1 MKKFLITLFALLPT
15 LMFADGEFVLKGTI
29 TDLPDSCTLELAT
42 FDGDRTAEDDTTL
55 VSIPGTEH
63 FTLKAKLEGPS
74 MMQFCI
80 KKFNAQYGMAIPLT
94 MFTFMADNETVEL
107 PAISYKQLA
116 EYQEKGLMDELIN
129 IKAGKLQQQYKE
141 YLNLL
146 LADKEKYNSTFAE
159 GREKLIMAAYGM
171 IDAKDDSV
179 VMFNNRLEECKKA
192 MDEKEAAFIKSHPDY
207 AISAL
212 LISRKLHSEYKYT
225 VEELEA
231 MAKQVAGNADTRRLD
246 IIKQNLEYGKKYA
259 LGGAWGNEAVTM
271 ADGEVKTLQQLTN
284 KDGLTLFDCWASW
297 CGPCRKAIPKVKAM
311 AEKYAAILKVNS
323 ISCDQKDADWRKAM
337 EEEKMSWPQA
347 IVTKDQMM
355 PFMTAYNITT
365 IPRLILIK
373 DNKIMVSTNDP
384 SEVETFIEANK

>member
-1 MKKFLITLFALLPT
+1 MKKFFITMLALLPT
-15 LMFADGEFVLKGTI
+15 LMFADNELVFKGTI

-42 FDGDRTAEDDTTL
+42 FDQDRTADDDTTL

-74 MMQFCI
+74 IVMFSI
-80 KKFNAQYGMAIPLT
+80 KKFNAQYGMATPLV
-94 MFTFMADNETVEL
+94 MFNFMADNETVEL
-107 PAISYKQLA
+107 PAMSYKQLT
-116 EYQEKGLMDELIN
+116 EYGQKGLSDELIN
-129 IKAGKLQQQYKE
+129 LKAGKLQEQYKE

-146 LADKEKYNSTFAE
+146 RADKEKYNSTLME
-159 GREKLIMAAYGM
+159 GHEKLIMAAYGM

-179 VMFNNRLEECKKA
+179 VMYNNRLEESKKA
-192 MDEKEAAFIKSHPDY
+192 MNEKEEAFIKSHPDY

-225 VEELEA
+225 TEQLEA
-231 MAKQVAGNADTRRLD
+231 MASQVAGNADTRRLG
-246 IIKQNLEYGKKYA
+246 IIKQNLEYAKKYA
-259 LGGAWGNEAVTM
+259 LGTPWGNEAVTM
-271 ADGEVKTLQQLTN
+271 ANGEVKTLQQLTN

-297 CGPCRKAIPKVKAM
+297 CGPCRMAIPKVKVLV
-311 AEKYAAILKVNS
+311 EKYATTLKVNS
-323 ISCDQKDADWRKAM
+323 ISCDQKEADWRKAM
-337 EEEKMSWPQA
+337 DEEKMSWPQA

-373 DNKIMVSTNDP
+373 NNKIVVSTNDP
-384 SEVETFIEANK
+384 SEIESYIEANK